1 MNSNFSTI
9 DGLFR
14 PNYNVYKYS
23 TDVTETDPEILE
35 PILVTYKP
43 KDIHRIKSIIT
54 EVPQETLAPE
64 QTEDISDTQDET
76 TELPKTN
83 QYKIEL
89 EYSKAYSQPG
99 YKRFKEE
106 LAKFIEENPQ
116 YADIQDSLSRIAAL
130 ESAYVMDI
138 PNKAGSSALGWF
150 QFTDGTR
157 KAYNS
162 QTREQFTHD
171 PQAQLMA
178 AARHYTNLQREV
190 KKRGG
195 DPNDFVTMYGA
206 WWRPASA
213 YNYIKNPDYDFK
225 TKYNESFQQ
234 IIQRARNLL
243 NRNEKS
249 IG

>member
-9 DGLFR
+9 EGLFR
-14 PNYNVYKYS
+14 PNYNVYNYS
-23 TDVTETDPEILE
+23 AEVTETEPDILE
-35 PILVTYKP
+35 PVLATYKP

-54 EVPQETLAPE
+54 EVPQETSTPE
-64 QTEDISDTQDET
+64 QSEDVKDTKEET
-76 TELPKTN
+76 PEPTKSN
-83 QYKIEL
+83 QYRVEI

-106 LAKFIEENPQ
+106 LAKFVEENPQ

-162 QTREQFTHD
+162 QTREQFAHD

-178 AARHYTNLQREV
+178 AARHYTSLQREV

-213 YNYIKNPDYDFK
+213 YAYIKDPDYDFK
-225 TKYNESFQQ
+225 TEYNESFQQ

-249 IG
+249 LS